1 MRGRKPRQES
11 RSEEFRQALI
21 AWMRTPAAIRASLR
35 ALARELGTSHQLL
48 GHYLSSFEEW
58 RWEKELRAFRAK
70 AKAHNLTMTPAV
82 ERRYL
87 DWLRKIEERQA
98 RNAARAAK
106 WDGKHAALLDSLMQ
120 VLGHSWSD
128 FER

>member
-1 MRGRKPRQES
+1 MGGRKRKQES
-11 RSEEFRQALI
+11 RSEEFRQTLI
-21 AWMRTPAAIRASLR
+21 AWKRTPVAIRSSLR

-48 GHYLSSFEEW
+48 CHYLATLEQW

-98 RNAARAAK
+98 RNAARTAK
-106 WDGKHAALLDSLMQ
+106 WAGKHAALKRL
-120 VLGHSWSD
+120 LGHS
-128 FER
+128 